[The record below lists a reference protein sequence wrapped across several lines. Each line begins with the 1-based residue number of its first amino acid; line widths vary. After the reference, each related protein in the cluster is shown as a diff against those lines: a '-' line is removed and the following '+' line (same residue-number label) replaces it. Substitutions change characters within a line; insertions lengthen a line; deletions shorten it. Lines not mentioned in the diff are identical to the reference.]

1 MNLNNSFSI
10 LVIAVIFLY
19 IGRHLIS
26 KINFFKTI
34 ICLNLCNRGLVLI
47 TFVLYIYSNINAT
60 FRYEFNLFSD
70 SCFLHQLA

>member
-10 LVIAVIFLY
+10 LVIAVIILY

-34 ICLNLCNRGLVLI
+34 IYLNLCNRGLVLVLI

-60 FRYEFNLFSD
+60 FRYELNLFSD
-70 SCFLHQLA
+70 SCFLH